1 MGQTDF
7 VGFVAR
13 MDSAVAAAAVADAA
27 AAAVVV
33 VGAQTGLPPP
43 AAVVVVGAQTGLPPP
58 AAVAA
63 EIGFAAIVVRTGPAP
78 APAPVAVAVPAA
90 AAETDLQRYLQSCWS
105 QSFQIGCPPLL
116 LLLLLPNR
124 TEELSQSRPEMTPA
138 LALAQEYYPRTRP
151 TLQHLPERQ
160 PPPLHY
166 PQTRP
171 SLQNPQLQLVL
182 GERVS
187 ARKSSCSSSRQ
198 RPPEL
203 KPLGFAP
210 LLPPNSN
217 HLGFC

>member
-1 MGQTDF
+1 
-7 VGFVAR
+7 
-13 MDSAVAAAAVADAA
+13 
-27 AAAVVV
+27 
-33 VGAQTGLPPP
+33 
-43 AAVVVVGAQTGLPPP
+43 
-58 AAVAA
+58 
-63 EIGFAAIVVRTGPAP
+63 
-78 APAPVAVAVPAA
+78 
-90 AAETDLQRYLQSCWS
+90 
-105 QSFQIGCPPLL
+105 
-116 LLLLLPNR
+116 
-124 TEELSQSRPEMTPA
+124 MTPA

-217 HLGFC
+217 HLGFNTMREFTVNAAASGAHESAVLHVQILGQFLCAIRTFAIGRETREGAQGLLRCLTFGFSCPRRRRTRPGSQHFINFQSKHMTRNTI